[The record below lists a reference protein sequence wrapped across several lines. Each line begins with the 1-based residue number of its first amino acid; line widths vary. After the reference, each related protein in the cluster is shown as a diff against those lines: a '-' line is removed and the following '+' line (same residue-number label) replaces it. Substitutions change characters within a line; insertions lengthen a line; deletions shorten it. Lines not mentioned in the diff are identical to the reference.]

1 MTPSGILLE
10 QIAVASAIFV
20 GLSTIDIVYRVD
32 EFPAANTKVAA
43 QSQSVYA
50 GGPAANAAIACAHL
64 GGQATLVTAVGRNA
78 LAGVIREELDRY
90 SVRLIDL
97 NPDFDCVPAISSVS
111 VDKSGNR
118 NVVSANAVR
127 IPVPSIKVDDELCR
141 RARILMVDGHHMQ
154 ACQAWAAAAQ
164 ACGTPVVFD
173 GGSWK
178 DGTEKLLRSVHTA
191 ICSADFM
198 PPGCA
203 SASDVFEFLRS
214 RGVTNIA
221 ITNGPAPIQILS
233 GQSFATVPVPQ
244 VEVVDTM
251 GAGDI
256 LHGAYCHL
264 ASVGL
269 GFVDALTEAA
279 WIASESCRST
289 GTREWMRHPL
299 AGSPSGGAESQEKT
313 GKSALR

>member
-1 MTPSGILLE
+1 MKMCRS
-10 QIAVASAIFV
+10 IFV
-20 GLSTIDIVYRVD
+20 GLSTMDIVYRVD

-50 GGPAANAAIACAHL
+50 GGPATNAAIACAHL
-64 GGQATLVTAVGRNA
+64 AGEATLTTVVGRNA

-90 SVRLIDL
+90 SVQLIDL
-97 NPDFDCVPAISSVS
+97 SPDFDGMPAISSVS

-118 NVVSANAVR
+118 NVVSANAMR
-127 IPVPSIKVDDELCR
+127 IPVPTAKADDELCR
-141 RARILMVDGHHMQ
+141 QARILMVDGHHMQ

-178 DGTEKLLRSVHTA
+178 DGTEELLKSVDTA
-191 ICSADFM
+191 ICSADFI

-203 SASDVFEFLRS
+203 STSDVFEFLRS

-221 ITNGPAPIQILS
+221 ITNGSAPIQILS
-233 GQSFATVPVPQ
+233 GRSSASVRVPQ

-256 LHGAYCHL
+256 LHGAYCYF
-264 ASVGL
+264 ASLGL
-269 GFVDALTEAA
+269 GFVDALIEAA
-279 WIASESCRST
+279 KIASESCRYA
-289 GTREWMRHPL
+289 GTREWMQHPI
-299 AGSPSGGAESQEKT
+299 A
-313 GKSALR
+313 